1 MRRDYQPGQD
11 KREWP
16 DDAVTQTLRE
26 LSRRVPPATLSSS
39 LRVLASRERNRVLR
53 GSRQALAD
61 RAQLFFD
68 NLMRPMALPFAGGIF
83 SAVVLFSM
91 WVIPTYP
98 LRGSSTADVPTTL
111 YTQAAVKQ
119 TLVPPA
125 ASGDVIVDVTVEPL
139 PDGTGRMVDYQILYG
154 NVANNEAL
162 RRSIETF
169 LIFTVFQPATAL
181 GQPVLGKIRLSLQS
195 SQIDVKG

>member
-1 MRRDYQPGQD
+1 MRSDYEPVQD
-11 KREWP
+11 RREWP
-16 DDAVTQTLRE
+16 DDALSRALQE
-26 LSRRVPPATLSSS
+26 LPRRVPPASLSSS
-39 LRVLASRERNRVLR
+39 LRVLASRERDRLQR
-53 GSRQALAD
+53 DPKQALAD
-61 RAQLFFD
+61 RARLFFD

-119 TLVPPA
+119 TGPVA
-125 ASGDVIVDVTVEPL
+125 ATGDVMIDVTVEPL
-139 PDGTGRMVDYQILYG
+139 PDGTGRMVDYQILSG

-169 LIFTVFQPATAL
+169 LIFTVFQPATSL

>member
-1 MRRDYQPGQD
+1 MRSDYEGAED
-11 KREWP
+11 RTEWP
-16 DDAVTQTLRE
+16 DEA
-26 LSRRVPPATLSSS
+26 LSRALGDLPRRVPPASLSSS
-39 LRVLASRERNRVLR
+39 LRVLASRERDRVER
-53 GSRQALAD
+53 GSKQALAD

-68 NLMRPMALPFAGGIF
+68 NLMRPMALPFAGGIV

-98 LRGSSTADVPTTL
+98 LRGSSTTDVPTTL

-119 TLVPPA
+119 TGPVA
-125 ASGDVIVDVTVEPL
+125 ATGDVVLDVTVEPL
-139 PDGTGRMVDYQILYG
+139 PDGTGRMVDYQILAG

-169 LIFTVFQPATAL
+169 LIFTVFQPATSL